1 MTRRRAWYL
10 LLLVAVGIV
19 AALYGGI
26 SGKTFWLF
34 VGLAWLFLAVIN
46 FLLTRGR

>member
-19 AALYGGI
+19 AALYGAI
-26 SGKTFWLF
+26 SGMRFWLL
-34 VGLAWLFLAVIN
+34 VGLAWVFLAVIN

>member
-1 MTRRRAWYL
+1 VTRRRAWYL

-19 AALYGGI
+19 AALYGAI
-26 SGKTFWLF
+26 SGMRFWLL
-34 VGLAWLFLAVIN
+34 VGLAWVFLAVIN